1 MADVEQDD
9 AAHHADEG
17 VGGEYHHLACA
28 HEREHFVAK
37 GGECG
42 ETAAQAHGE
51 HERPASLQCT
61 EAFEQAIYDAEYKAP
76 CKVNTDSAH
85 AEP

>member
-1 MADVEQDD
+1 MADVEQED

-28 HEREHFVAK
+28 HEAEHFVAK
-37 GGECG
+37 GGESG
-42 ETAAQAHGE
+42 ETAAQAHSE
-51 HERPASLQCT
+51 QKCPACLQCA
-61 EAFEQAIYDAEYKAP
+61 EAFEQTVYDTEYKTP
-76 CKVNTDSAH
+76 CKVYANGAH